1 MYNIIRTPDRCQVFA
16 EKGVTDDIH
25 VDTEVMGGELK
36 VSVTALRNEP
46 RFVVLR
52 WLHETKT
59 EVKILGDAWERS
71 YGDLAW
77 KGIEPDRVMPWYFLL
92 DSKDVG
98 VVGFGV
104 KVRPHAMCHWLF
116 DAEGISLVLDLRCGG
131 VGVKLNGRSLE
142 AATVVYR
149 SYGRMDAFNAACDFC
164 GVMSHTAL
172 KVKEPIYGANN
183 WYYAYG
189 DSSYEDIVSDSQ
201 YIAKLTKGL
210 NNRPYMVIDD
220 GWEENHVCGPWDKG
234 NKRFPDMEKLMTDM
248 KGCGVKPGLW
258 FRPLTDITNRLCEK
272 HFLRGEK
279 GTLDPTHPDVLSYIA
294 ESVSRF
300 RTWGCQLLKHDFSS
314 KDATSVWGKDTFRRF
329 VPEDA
334 AWSFFDRTVTTAEA
348 LLTLYETIYRAAG
361 DMLILGCNC
370 VNHLCVGY
378 VHLNRI
384 GDDTSGRQWERSR
397 FMGINT
403 LAFRLPQHRHFFEAD
418 ADCVGITS
426 AIPWNLNRLWLDL
439 VAGSGTPL
447 FVSCKQQDI
456 TPEME
461 EDLVRAM
468 EVASQQKDKLR
479 PLDWQF
485 NNTPKRWLR
494 NGEELTYSWSNA
506 IGAFELP

>member
-98 VVGFGV
+98 VFGFGV

-220 GWEENHVCGPWDKG
+220 GWEENLCAV
-234 NKRFPDMEKLMTDM
+234 
-248 KGCGVKPGLW
+248 PGI
-258 FRPLTDITNRLCEK
+258 REING
-272 HFLRGEK
+272 FL
-279 GTLDPTHPDVLSYIA
+279 I
-294 ESVSRF
+294 
-300 RTWGCQLLKHDFSS
+300 W
-314 KDATSVWGKDTFRRF
+314 
-329 VPEDA
+329 
-334 AWSFFDRTVTTAEA
+334 
-348 LLTLYETIYRAAG
+348 
-361 DMLILGCNC
+361 
-370 VNHLCVGY
+370 
-378 VHLNRI
+378 
-384 GDDTSGRQWERSR
+384 RS
-397 FMGINT
+397 
-403 LAFRLPQHRHFFEAD
+403 
-418 ADCVGITS
+418 
-426 AIPWNLNRLWLDL
+426 
-439 VAGSGTPL
+439 
-447 FVSCKQQDI
+447 
-456 TPEME
+456 
-461 EDLVRAM
+461 
-468 EVASQQKDKLR
+468 
-479 PLDWQF
+479 
-485 NNTPKRWLR
+485 
-494 NGEELTYSWSNA
+494 
-506 IGAFELP
+506 